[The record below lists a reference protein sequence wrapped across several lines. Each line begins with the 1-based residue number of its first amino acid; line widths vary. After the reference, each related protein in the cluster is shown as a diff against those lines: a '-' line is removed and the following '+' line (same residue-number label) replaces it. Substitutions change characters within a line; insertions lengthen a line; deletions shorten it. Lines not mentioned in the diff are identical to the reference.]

1 MKHVSK
7 LLRQKQISIQ
17 WDLNSLPNLAMKIES
32 QTTNKILM
40 IRTPG
45 VGGIVEGTLDG
56 VSEGWSIEQ
65 KQKRKNRVSKV

>member
-40 IRTPG
+40 IRTAGVDDIVGPDVGGG
-45 VGGIVEGTLDG
+45 VGC
-56 VSEGWSIEQ
+56 
-65 KQKRKNRVSKV
+65 KQRKKENETCQ